1 MENGLW
7 ADICVD
13 LHVYRMCLKP
23 ALPKSE
29 LISRDDTENNMGDSL
44 PGLIKDIGIKFV
56 SVEST
61 LRSLNSNITAVVP
74 LLVDLKGRENFRNV
88 INSRNTPWLSLELC
102 KEGKVVSSVCSV
114 GLCIQS
120 GPTADRFLPHST
132 LGTRPETGLQSISK

>member
-23 ALPKSE
+23 ALPKNE
-29 LISRDDTENNMGDSL
+29 LISRDDTENNVGDSL

-61 LRSLNSNITAVVP
+61 LRSLNSTITAVVP

-88 INSRNTPWLSLELC
+88 INSRNTP
-102 KEGKVVSSVCSV
+102 
-114 GLCIQS
+114 
-120 GPTADRFLPHST
+120 
-132 LGTRPETGLQSISK
+132 